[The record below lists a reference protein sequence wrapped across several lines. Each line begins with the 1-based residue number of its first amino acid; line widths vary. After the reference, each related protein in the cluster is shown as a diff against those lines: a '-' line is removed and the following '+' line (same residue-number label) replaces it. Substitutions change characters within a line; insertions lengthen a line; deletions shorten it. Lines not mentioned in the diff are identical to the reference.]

1 MQLSFRQDGRHSV
14 SKRNPLLLKP
24 GVSPALMLWM
34 PQNNSPYGSA
44 FSNEPIAEV
53 RRWKAAALVTALFVC
68 GTTFL
73 GMLHIVRQ
81 FADPAKFENAA
92 RPQITNLLPSTHH
105 VSAPA
110 SDRMRRQFRPEISI
124 FPVSKH
130 EPDLVARALGA
141 RESHDRARR
150 QVTLRSLP
158 GVIDFRPASP
168 LEDAY
173 QFADAGR
180 RQFRPEISI
189 LPVSKREPEVVA
201 KVEDARESHD
211 RARRQVTLRL
221 LPNPIVREHDGMFTG
236 TISDLK
242 PSSNA
247 AGTPNIFSFIPDL
260 QRSTS
265 LSQSPLAPGASPWQP
280 PSRRY
285 PTPIAHND
293 HWPSS
298 PRHSSTEEATIAV
311 NATETGSGV
320 NSSEALVADKQTLTG
335 PVPKP
340 ERKPKRSSRAKKVSS
355 KKAVGQCWNRIWRC

>member
-34 PQNNSPYGSA
+34 PQNNSPYASA

-53 RRWKAAALVTALFVC
+53 RSWKTAALVTALFVC

-92 RPQITNLLPSTHH
+92 RPPITNSLPGTHH

-130 EPDLVARALGA
+130 EPGLVGRALGA

-150 QVTLRSLP
+150 QVTLRLP
-158 GVIDFRPASP
+158 
-168 LEDAY
+168 
-173 QFADAGR
+173 
-180 RQFRPEISI
+180 
-189 LPVSKREPEVVA
+189 
-201 KVEDARESHD
+201 
-211 RARRQVTLRL
+211 
-221 LPNPIVREHDGMFTG
+221 PNPIISEHDGMFTG
-236 TISDLK
+236 TISDLR
-242 PSSNA
+242 PSS
-247 AGTPNIFSFIPDL
+247 
-260 QRSTS
+260 STS
-265 LSQSPLAPGASPWQP
+265 LWQSPLTAPAATPWQP
-280 PSRRY
+280 PARRY

-298 PRHSSTEEATIAV
+298 PRHYSTEEATIAV

-320 NSSEALVADKQTLTG
+320 NSSEALIADKQTLTG

-340 ERKPKRSSRAKKVSS
+340 ERKPKRSSRAKKVLA
-355 KKAVGQCWNRIWRC
+355 KKAAGQCWNRIWRC

>member
-1 MQLSFRQDGRHSV
+1 LVEKAMQLSFRQDGRNYV

-34 PQNNSPYGSA
+34 PQNNNPYGSA

-81 FADPAKFENAA
+81 FANPAKFENAA
-92 RPQITNLLPSTHH
+92 RPQITHLLPSANH

-110 SDRMRRQFRPEISI
+110 SGRMRRQFRPEISI
-124 FPVSKH
+124 LPVSKH
-130 EPDLVARALGA
+130 EPDLVAKVLGA

-150 QVTLRSLP
+150 QVTLRLRP
-158 GVIDFRPASP
+158 GVIEFRSASP

-180 RQFRPEISI
+180 RQFRPEVSI

-221 LPNPIVREHDGMFTG
+221 LPNLIVSEHDGMFTG
-236 TISDLK
+236 TISDLR
-242 PSSNA
+242 PSS
-247 AGTPNIFSFIPDL
+247 
-260 QRSTS
+260 STT
-265 LSQSPLAPGASPWQP
+265 LWQSPLTAPAASPRRP

-285 PTPIAHND
+285 TTPIAHND

-311 NATETGSGV
+311 NATETGSRA
-320 NSSEALVADKQTLTG
+320 NSSEALIADKQTLTAS
-335 PVPKP
+335 VPKP
-340 ERKPKRSSRAKKVSS
+340 EPKPKRSSRAKKVSA

>member
-34 PQNNSPYGSA
+34 ARNNSPYASA

-53 RRWKAAALVTALFVC
+53 RSWKTAALVTALFVC

-92 RPQITNLLPSTHH
+92 RPPITNSLPGTHH

-130 EPDLVARALGA
+130 EPDLVGRALGA

-150 QVTLRSLP
+150 QATLRLLP
-158 GVIDFRPASP
+158 GVIEFRSASP

-221 LPNPIVREHDGMFTG
+221 PPNPIISEHDGMFTG
-236 TISDLK
+236 TISDLR
-242 PSSNA
+242 PSS
-247 AGTPNIFSFIPDL
+247 
-260 QRSTS
+260 STS
-265 LSQSPLAPGASPWQP
+265 LWQSPLTAPAATPWQP
-280 PSRRY
+280 PARRY

-298 PRHSSTEEATIAV
+298 PRHYSTEEATIAV

-320 NSSEALVADKQTLTG
+320 NSSEALIADKQTLTG

-340 ERKPKRSSRAKKVSS
+340 ERKPKRSSRAKKVLA
-355 KKAVGQCWNRIWRC
+355 KKAAGQCWNRIWRC